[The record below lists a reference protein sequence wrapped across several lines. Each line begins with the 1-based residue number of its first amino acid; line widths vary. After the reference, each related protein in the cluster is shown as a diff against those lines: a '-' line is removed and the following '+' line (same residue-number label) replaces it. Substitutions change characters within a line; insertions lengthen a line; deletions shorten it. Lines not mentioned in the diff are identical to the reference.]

1 MPVTHFLTHFPHF
14 KAEKRGFC
22 EEKMQFF
29 KLQAVLSGGA
39 SARSTHFRFSAAF
52 LGHFFM
58 FPTCW
63 AKRLAGL
70 FVCLP
75 FPLLL
80 GWGCQALKQGAQLP
94 GGDGILP
101 LERISVPIPQ
111 MASDASRP
119 ESRFRIQP
127 PPEPP
132 ARKHSAQCLSLIPHM
147 GRRSVKPIPYPSVN
161 APFFSE
167 GGLNPC
173 LWGYR
178 QGGMASP
185 DTRNSSTS
193 WNRTNGHGPAS

>member
-1 MPVTHFLTHFPHF
+1 MPVTHFLAHFPHF

-94 GGDGILP
+94 GGGGVLSLEGVAVNAEGVHALGVAHQALHLP
-101 LERISVPIPQ
+101 GGQFFDLRANPPRPGC
-111 MASDASRP
+111 SRP
-119 ESRFRIQP
+119 TQARAPGWGRF
-127 PPEPP
+127 
-132 ARKHSAQCLSLIPHM
+132 
-147 GRRSVKPIPYPSVN
+147 
-161 APFFSE
+161 
-167 GGLNPC
+167 
-173 LWGYR
+173 
-178 QGGMASP
+178 
-185 DTRNSSTS
+185 TR
-193 WNRTNGHGPAS
+193 